1 MGMPL
6 LSGSMQR
13 GWCSG
18 FLVASIDANS
28 IGLSWLTIAADGN
41 DRVGAPWC
49 NRRTALPG
57 VIGAVTADDR
67 DALVRRDCAG
77 RSGSVAASSIALVV
91 TSIARIA
98 RASASIPG

>member
-18 FLVASIDANS
+18 FLVASIDARS

-41 DRVGAPWC
+41 GRVGAPWC

-67 DALVRRDCAG
+67 DALVRRDLCQNI
-77 RSGSVAASSIALVV
+77 R
-91 TSIARIA
+91 
-98 RASASIPG
+98 